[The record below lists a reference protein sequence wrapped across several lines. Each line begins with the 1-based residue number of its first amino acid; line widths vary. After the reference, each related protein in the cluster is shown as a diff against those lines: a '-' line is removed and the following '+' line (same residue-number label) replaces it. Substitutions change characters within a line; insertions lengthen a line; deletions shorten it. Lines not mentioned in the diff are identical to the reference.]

1 MADKQVVSKSVS
13 YKTATEDDEGQRLDN
28 YLARILKGVP
38 RSMLYRILRKGE
50 VRVNKGRVNPSYKIK
65 AGDSIRIPPVTVTE
79 GPVTIPSSNLHLVQD
94 LKDRILFEN
103 KTPEEALNDLMSRSF
118 KAESRQLNWPG
129 ERREPLFG
137 QG

>member
-94 LKDRILFEN
+94 LKDRILFCEIH
-103 KTPEEALNDLMSRSF
+103 TII
-118 KAESRQLNWPG
+118 
-129 ERREPLFG
+129 
-137 QG
+137 